1 MYMDPMLT
9 IIYHQAETRRAMV
22 EAERRRVAAER
33 SAAAKAEAAAKAF
46 RPHTDPAAFPE
57 DCRKLNGPLGVYVAR
72 RS

>member
-33 SAAAKAEAAAKAF
+33 SAAAKAEGPRRKPSDRTPIRRLF
-46 RPHTDPAAFPE
+46 RKT
-57 DCRKLNGPLGVYVAR
+57 VA
-72 RS
+72 S